1 MTDYNPN
8 RRKLIKTAAAGTAGM
23 ALTPFLASLV
33 HAQPNQGKTLS
44 ISLPN
49 NPVTIDPINQ
59 LNHDS
64 MVLGQTVF
72 ENLVEYGI
80 DGVLRPQLAKALP
93 TVSADRKTYTFE
105 LRDDVSFQNGQKLT
119 AEDVKYSFDY
129 LLNPDNKASRRGIFT
144 RIAKV
149 TVLSPTKVQF
159 DLTEPYH
166 PWLYF
171 LTKYM
176 GIFPAGSRE
185 KHGGDY
191 FKSGPVGVG
200 TGPGIFEEWR
210 ANDYISFKKNPN
222 YWQKGL
228 PAWDRLVVRLIPEDS
243 VRVAYLM
250 TGQVDI
256 ISAPPP
262 REFNRLKTFAGI
274 SGASQPTLGGWFAML
289 TNNAKPPFD
298 DVNFR
303 KAVSCAID
311 RQSISDKVYYG
322 LLEPSGLPAPPRG
335 WWFDKA
341 SSDSVSFNIDKAK
354 EFLAKSKYPTGASFD
369 LVIPAEAYLLDVK
382 DAALVVQSQ
391 LAKIGIKLNL
401 QVAEFNVL
409 IQQVIR
415 GDHTAALMI
424 VMSPGEPTY
433 LIQTTMTQGQV
444 LTKSTGY
451 QNPKLDD
458 LLRRVFAEDDEAK
471 LKPIYVEMQQLL
483 AADVPSILLGF
494 VHASNL
500 WRQNVKNFKPSMG
513 LTMGVRDVQ
522 V

>member
-1 MTDYNPN
+1 MTDFDPD
-8 RRKLIKTAAAGTAGM
+8 RRKLIKTAAAGTAGLAM
-23 ALTPFLASLV
+23 TPWFASLV
-33 HAQPNQGKTLS
+33 HAQPNQGKTLT
-44 ISLPN
+44 IVLPN

-59 LNHDS
+59 INHDS

-72 ENLVEYGI
+72 ENLVEFGI

-93 TVSADRKTYTFE
+93 TISADRKTYTFE
-105 LRDDVSFQNGQKLT
+105 LRNDVAFQNGQKMT

-129 LLNPDNKASRRGIFT
+129 LLNPDNKAARRALFT
-144 RIAKV
+144 RITKV

-159 DLTEPYH
+159 DLSEPYH
-166 PWLYF
+166 PWPYF

-176 GIFPAGSRE
+176 GVFPAGSRE

-191 FKSGPVGVG
+191 FKSGPIGVG
-200 TGPGIFEEWR
+200 TGSGIFEEWR

-228 PAWDRLVVRLIPEDS
+228 PAWNRLVVRLIPEDS

-274 SGASQPTLGGWFAML
+274 TGASQPTLGGWFAMF
-289 TNNAKPPFD
+289 TNNTKAPFD
-298 DVNFR
+298 DANFR

-311 RQSISDKVYYG
+311 REAIADKVYYG
-322 LLEPSGLPAPPRG
+322 LLDPSGVPAPRRG

-341 SSDSVSFNIDKAK
+341 SSDSVSFDLEKAK
-354 EFLAKSKYPTGASFD
+354 AYLAKSKYPTGASFD
-369 LVIPAEAYLLDVK
+369 LFIPAEVYLLDVK

-401 QVAEFNVL
+401 KVAEVNVL
-409 IQQVIR
+409 IQMMIR
-415 GDHTAALMI
+415 GEHTAALMI
-424 VMSPGEPTY
+424 FMSPGEPTY
-433 LIQTTMTQGQV
+433 LIQLNMTQGQV
-444 LTKSTGY
+444 LSKSTGY
-451 QNPKLDD
+451 QNSKLDD
-458 LLRRVFAEDDEAK
+458 LLRRAFAEDDQAK

-483 AADVPSILLGF
+483 AADVPAVLLGF

-500 WRQNVKNFKPSMG
+500 WREKVKNFKPSQS
-513 LTMGVRDVQ
+513 LTMFVRDVQ
-522 V
+522 I

>member
-1 MTDYNPN
+1 MTDPNPN
-8 RRKLIKTAAAGTAGM
+8 RRKFVQSAVAGTTGV
-23 ALTPFLASLV
+23 ALTPWLASLA
-33 HAQPNQGKTLS
+33 HAQPNQGKTLT
-44 ISLPN
+44 IALPN

-59 LNHDS
+59 INHDS

-72 ENLVEYGI
+72 ENLVEFGI

-93 TVSADRKTYTFE
+93 TISADRKSYTFE
-105 LRDDVSFQNGQKLT
+105 LRDDVAFQNGQKMT
-119 AEDVKYSFDY
+119 ADDIKYSFDY
-129 LLNPDNKASRRGIFT
+129 LLNPDNKAVRRAIFT
-144 RIAKV
+144 RISKV
-149 TVLSPTKVQF
+149 TALSPTRVRI
-159 DLTEPYH
+159 DLAEPYH

-191 FKSGPVGVG
+191 FKSGPIGVG

-210 ANDYISFKKNPN
+210 ANDYVSFKKNPN

-250 TGQVDI
+250 TGQVDV

-274 SGASQPTLGGWFAML
+274 AGESQPTLGGWFAMI
-289 TNNAKPPFD
+289 TNTQKPPFD

-303 KAVSCAID
+303 RAVSSAID
-311 RQSISDKVYYG
+311 RQAIADKVYYG
-322 LLEPSGLPAPPRG
+322 LLEPSGVPAPPRG
-335 WWFDKA
+335 WWFDKT
-341 SSDSVSFNIDKAK
+341 SSDSVSFDFDRAKAH
-354 EFLAKSKYPTGASFD
+354 LAKSKYPTGASFD
-369 LVIPAEAYLLDVK
+369 LNIPAEAYLLDVK
-382 DAALVVQSQ
+382 DAALVMQSQ
-391 LAKIGIKLNL
+391 LARIGVKLNI

-409 IQQVIR
+409 MPRVIR
-415 GDHTAALMI
+415 GEVSAALMI

-433 LIQTTMTQGQV
+433 LIQNTMTQGQV

-451 QNPKLDD
+451 QNPKLDE
-458 LLRRVFAEDDEAK
+458 LLRRAFAEDDQAR
-471 LKPIYVEMQQLL
+471 LKPIYAEMQKLL
-483 AADVPSILLGF
+483 AEDVPVVLLGF

-500 WRQNVKNFKPSMG
+500 WRQNVRNFKPSQG
-513 LTMGVRDVQ
+513 LTISVRDVRT
-522 V
+522 

>member
-1 MTDYNPN
+1 MNDFDAG
-8 RRKLIKTAAAGTAGM
+8 RRRILQAGAMAAS
-23 ALTPFLASLV
+23 PWLASLA
-33 HAQPNQGKTLS
+33 HAQPNQGKTLT
-44 ISLPN
+44 IALPN

-59 LNHDS
+59 VNHDA

-72 ENLVEYGI
+72 ENLVEFGV

-93 TVSADRKTYTFE
+93 TISSDRKSYTFE

-129 LLNPDNKASRRGIFT
+129 LLNPENKAMRRGIFT
-144 RIAKV
+144 RISNVK
-149 TVLSPTKVQF
+149 VLSPTRVQM
-159 DLTEPYH
+159 DLSEPYH
-166 PWLYF
+166 PWLF
-171 LTKYM
+171 FMTKYM

-185 KHGGDY
+185 KHGGDF
-191 FKSGPVGVG
+191 FKSGPVGMG

-228 PAWDRLVVRLIPEDS
+228 PAWDRLVVRIIPEDS

-262 REFNRLKTFAGI
+262 REFNRLKSFAGI
-274 SGASQPTLGGWFAML
+274 TGASQPTLGGWFSML
-289 TNNAKPPFD
+289 MNNAKAPFD

-311 RQSISDKVYYG
+311 RQTISEKVYYG
-322 LLEPSGLPAPPRG
+322 LLDPAGLPAPPRG

-341 SSDSVSFNIDKAK
+341 SSDAVSFDLEKAK
-354 EFLAKSKYPTGASFD
+354 SYLAKSKYATGASFD
-369 LVIPAEAYLLDVK
+369 LLIPAEPYLLDVK
-382 DAALVVQSQ
+382 DAALVLQSQ
-391 LAKIGIKLNL
+391 LAKLGVKLNL
-401 QVAEFNVL
+401 QVSEFNV
-409 IQQVIR
+409 VIGTVLR
-415 GDHTAALMI
+415 GDHNAALMV

-433 LIQTTMTQGQV
+433 LLQNTMTAGQV
-444 LTKSTGY
+444 MTKSTGY
-451 QNPKLDD
+451 QNPKLDE

-471 LKPIYVEMQQLL
+471 LKPMYVEIQQLL
-483 AADVPSILLGF
+483 AQDLPSAWLGF

-500 WRQNVKNFKPSMG
+500 WRQNVKNFKPSAG
-513 LTMGVRDVQ
+513 LTMSVRDVQ

>member
-1 MTDYNPN
+1 MTDFDPR
-8 RRKLIKTAAAGTAGM
+8 RRKIVTSAAAGTAGLAM
-23 ALTPFLASLV
+23 TPWLTSLV
-33 HAQPNQGKTLS
+33 HAQPTQGKTLT
-44 ISLPN
+44 IALPN

-72 ENLVEYGI
+72 ENLVEFGI

-93 TVSADRKTYTFE
+93 TISADRKTYTFE
-105 LRDDVSFQNGQKLT
+105 LRDDVSFQNGQKMT
-119 AEDVKYSFDY
+119 SADVKYSFDY

-149 TVLSPTKVQF
+149 TALGPTRVQF
-159 DLTEPYH
+159 DLSAPYH

-171 LTKYM
+171 MTKYM

-191 FKSGPVGVG
+191 FKSGPAGVG

-262 REFNRLKTFAGI
+262 REFNRLKNFAGI
-274 SGASQPTLGGWFAML
+274 TGATVPTLGGWFAMIP
-289 TNNAKPPFD
+289 NNLKAPFD

-311 RQSISDKVYYG
+311 RQTISEKVYYG
-322 LLEPSGLPAPPRG
+322 LLEPSGVPAPSRG

-341 SSDSVSFNIDKAK
+341 SSDSVSFDLNKAK
-354 EFLAKSKYPTGASFD
+354 DYLAKSKYPNGATFD
-369 LVIPAEAYLLDVK
+369 LIIPSEPYLLDVK

-391 LAKIGIKLNL
+391 LAKIGIKINL
-401 QVAEFNVL
+401 QVAEFNVV
-409 IQQVIR
+409 IQGAIR
-415 GDHTAALMI
+415 GDHTASLMVI
-424 VMSPGEPTY
+424 MSPGEPTY
-433 LIQTTMTQGQV
+433 AIQNTMTAGQV

-451 QNPKLDD
+451 THPKLDD
-458 LLRRVFAEDDEAK
+458 LLQRAFSEDDQAK

-483 AADVPSILLGF
+483 AADMPLVVLGF

-500 WRQNVKNFKPSMG
+500 WRQNVRNFKPSSG
-513 LTMGVRDVQ
+513 LTMSVRDVQ
-522 V
+522 I

>member
-1 MTDYNPN
+1 MTDFDPD
-8 RRKLIKTAAAGTAGM
+8 RRKLMKTVAAGTAGL
-23 ALTPFLASLV
+23 AVTPWLASLV
-33 HAQPNQGKTLS
+33 HAQPTQGKTLT
-44 ISLPN
+44 ITLPN

-72 ENLVEYGI
+72 ENLVEFGV

-93 TVSADRKTYTFE
+93 TVSADRKSYTFE
-105 LRDDVSFQNGQKLT
+105 LRDDVSFQNGQKMT

-129 LLNPDNKASRRGIFT
+129 MLNPDNKASRRGIFT

-159 DLTEPYH
+159 DLSEPYH

-176 GIFPAGSRE
+176 GVFPAGSRE

-250 TGQVDI
+250 TGQADI

-262 REFNRLKTFAGI
+262 REFNRLKSFAGI
-274 SGASQPTLGGWFAML
+274 AGASEPTLGGWFAMM
-289 TNNAKPPFD
+289 TNTTKPPFD

-303 KAVSCAID
+303 KAISCAID
-311 RQSISDKVYYG
+311 RQAISDKVYHG
-322 LLEPSGLPAPPRG
+322 LLEPSGLPAPARG

-341 SSDSVSFNIDKAK
+341 SSDSVSFDLEKAK
-354 EFLAKSKYPTGASFD
+354 AYLAQSKYPTGASFD
-369 LVIPAEAYLLDVK
+369 MMIPAEAYLLDVK

-391 LAKIGIKLNL
+391 LAKIDIKANI

-409 IQQVIR
+409 VQRLIR
-415 GDHTAALMI
+415 GEHTAALMI
-424 VMSPGEPTY
+424 LMSPGEPSY
-433 LIQTTMTQGQV
+433 LIQVTMTQGQV

-458 LLRRVFAEDDEAK
+458 LLRRAFAEEEQDK
-471 LKPIYVEMQQLL
+471 LKPIYAEMQQLL
-483 AADVPSILLGF
+483 AAELPVVLLGF
-494 VHASNL
+494 VHAANL
-500 WRQNVKNFKPSMG
+500 WRQNVRNFKPSLG
-513 LTMGVRDVQ
+513 LTMSVRDVQ
-522 V
+522 T

>member
-1 MTDYNPN
+1 MTDPNPN
-8 RRKLIKTAAAGTAGM
+8 RRKFVQSAVAGTTGM
-23 ALTPFLASLV
+23 ALTPWLASLA
-33 HAQPNQGKTLS
+33 HAQPNQGKTLT
-44 ISLPN
+44 IALPT

-93 TVSADRKTYTFE
+93 TISADRKTYTFE
-105 LRDDVSFQNGQKLT
+105 LRDDVSFQNRQKMT
-119 AEDVKYSFDY
+119 AADVKYSFDY

-144 RIAKV
+144 RITKV

-159 DLTEPYH
+159 DLSEPYH

-191 FKSGPVGVG
+191 FKSGPIGVG

-250 TGQVDI
+250 TGQVDL

-274 SGASQPTLGGWFAML
+274 SGENQPTLGGWFAMI
-289 TNNAKPPFD
+289 TNTQKAPFD

-311 RQSISDKVYYG
+311 RQTIADKVYYG
-322 LLEPSGLPAPPRG
+322 LLEPSAVPAPSRG

-341 SSDSVSFNIDKAK
+341 SSDSVSFDLDKAK
-354 EFLAKSKYPTGASFD
+354 EYLAKSKYPSGASFD
-369 LVIPAEAYLLDVK
+369 MSIPAEAYLLDVK

-401 QVAEFNVL
+401 QVTEFSVL
-409 IQQVIR
+409 IQQAIR

-424 VMSPGEPTY
+424 LMSPGEPTY
-433 LIQTTMTQGQV
+433 MIQNTMTQGQV

-451 QNPKLDD
+451 QNQKLDE
-458 LLRRVFAEDDEAK
+458 LLRRAFAEDDQAK

-483 AADVPSILLGF
+483 AQDVPAVLLGF

-500 WRQNVKNFKPSMG
+500 WRKRVKNFKPSQG
-513 LTMGVRDVQ
+513 LTISVRNVQ
-522 V
+522 I

>member
-1 MTDYNPN
+1 MTKFDAD
-8 RRKLIKTAAAGTAGM
+8 RRNLIKTAGAGGL
-23 ALTPFLASLV
+23 ALTPLLASLV

-44 ISLPN
+44 IVLPN

-72 ENLVEYGI
+72 ENLLEYGI
-80 DGVLRPQLAKALP
+80 DGVLRPQLARALP
-93 TVSADRKTYTFE
+93 AISADRKTYTFD

-119 AEDVKYSFDY
+119 AADVKYSFDY
-129 LLNPDNKASRRGIFT
+129 LLNPDHKASRRGIFT
-144 RIAKV
+144 RIARV
-149 TVLSPTKVQF
+149 TALSPTRVQF
-159 DLTEPYH
+159 DLSEPYH

-191 FKSGPVGVG
+191 FKSGPIGVG

-210 ANDYISFKKNPN
+210 ANDYISFRKNPN

-274 SGASQPTLGGWFAML
+274 AGASQPTLGGWFAML
-289 TNNAKPPFD
+289 INNTKPPFD

-322 LLEPSGLPAPPRG
+322 LLEPSGVPAPSRG

-341 SSDSVSFNIDKAK
+341 SSDAVSFDLEKAK
-354 EFLAKSKYPTGASFD
+354 GFLARSKYPTGASFD
-369 LVIPAEAYLLDVK
+369 LIIPAEAYLLDVK

-409 IQQVIR
+409 IQTVIR
-415 GDHTAALMI
+415 GEHTATMQI

-433 LIQTTMTQGQV
+433 LIQVTMTAGQV
-444 LTKSTGY
+444 LTKATGY

-458 LLRRVFAEDDEAK
+458 LLRRAFAEDDQAR
-471 LKPIYVEMQQLL
+471 LKPIYGEMQQLL
-483 AADVPSILLGF
+483 AADLPVVLLGF

-500 WRQNVKNFKPSMG
+500 WRQNVRNFRPSQG
-513 LTMGVRDVQ
+513 LTMSVRDVQ
-522 V
+522 S